1 MQLVENA
8 FNYSILRDTAFSTLT
23 KVIEKRLCLIGWLSK
38 VLTEHDEKCYRK

>member
-23 KVIEKRLCLIGWLSK
+23 KVIEKKTMSNWL
-38 VLTEHDEKCYRK
+38 VV